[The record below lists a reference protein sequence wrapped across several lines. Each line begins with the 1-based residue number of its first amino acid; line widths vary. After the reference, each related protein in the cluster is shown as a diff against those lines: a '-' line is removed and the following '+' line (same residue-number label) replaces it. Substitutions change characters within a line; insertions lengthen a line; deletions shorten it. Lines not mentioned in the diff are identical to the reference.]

1 MRNIFNDGYN
11 SLWHFLFGILAYY
24 YWIVI
29 VIFIAYQLIDPF
41 EKNVLID
48 LIEFFIGYVS
58 MYSYETVIRS
68 L

>member
-11 SLWHFLFGILAYY
+11 SLWHFLFGILAYH

-41 EKNVLID
+41 EENVLID
-48 LIEFFIGYVS
+48 LIEFFIGYSSV
-58 MYSYETVIRS
+58 YSYERLIKP